1 MLQSSMAADMVVY
14 ILIATV
20 FIAAIFLPYPKFNWK
35 NKKNNESNRGS
46 QK

>member
-1 MLQSSMAADMVVY
+1 MAADIVVY
-14 ILIATV
+14 ILIAAV
-20 FIAAIFLPYPKFNWK
+20 FIAAILLPYPKFNWK